1 MVNKYIGIVP
11 TKEEF
16 KKLSREMNSFSPTVE
31 IKKGF
36 SDSLPLSENTA
47 DLVIINGVIVILEN
61 KEEVFRTI
69 KEIKRICKK
78 GAFIFLGEVPFIDEM
93 KDIKYGDSIYLWLKH
108 ILVNYGLKL
117 FIKKVIYLIKC
128 LFTEEVLMITPKKVI
143 FFQVEEF
150 VKVLDEF
157 GFKVIKSF
165 PHNEIDSNG
174 NKLESKTR
182 YNYFARL

>member
-16 KKLSREMNSFSPTVE
+16 KKLSREMNSFTPTVE

-78 GAFIFLGEVPFIDEM
+78 GALFFGRSPF
-93 KDIKYGDSIYLWLKH
+93 Y
-108 ILVNYGLKL
+108 
-117 FIKKVIYLIKC
+117 
-128 LFTEEVLMITPKKVI
+128 
-143 FFQVEEF
+143 
-150 VKVLDEF
+150 
-157 GFKVIKSF
+157 
-165 PHNEIDSNG
+165 
-174 NKLESKTR
+174 R
-182 YNYFARL
+182 